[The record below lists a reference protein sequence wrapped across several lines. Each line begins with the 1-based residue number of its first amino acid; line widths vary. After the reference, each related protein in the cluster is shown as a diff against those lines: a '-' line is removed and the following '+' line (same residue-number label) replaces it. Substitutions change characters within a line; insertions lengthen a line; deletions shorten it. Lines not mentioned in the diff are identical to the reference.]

1 MLEFF
6 VDCHDFAMQNLA
18 MTRPTPKPPPQGRGL
33 FMRANS
39 TSQGRGLSNSAPKL
53 VILSDSE
60 KSQALKRYLAHAQYD
75 KIQANFHKKPKKQLT
90 L

>member
-1 MLEFF
+1 
-6 VDCHDFAMQNLA
+6 
-18 MTRPTPKPPPQGRGL
+18 
-33 FMRANS
+33 MRANS
-39 TSQGRGLSNSAPKL
+39 TSQGRGLSNSVPKL

-75 KIQANFHKKPKKQLT
+75 KIQANFHKKTQKQLT